1 MQEEKQ
7 NPAVIHK
14 FAEAREKAEATNKKP
29 YMSMQFM
36 EDVAMAAS
44 RVMGD
49 SYQENFAVLVY
60 TQSVDALLYAK
71 TVRRLTGMSL
81 QRAVAVVSAALPEAG
96 VVMGCQTF
104 VSTIA
109 TIAAEIDAGAA
120 QELADDMRKWR
131 IAYYR
136 RRYGRLRWL
145 RPTWWRALL

>member
-1 MQEEKQ
+1 MKKEKLDH
-7 NPAVIHK
+7 VVVHR

-29 YMSMQFM
+29 YMSQRFM
-36 EDVAMAAS
+36 EEVAHAAT
-44 RVMGD
+44 RIMGD
-49 SYQENFAVLVY
+49 SFKENFAVLAY

-81 QRAVAVVSAALPEAG
+81 QRAVAVVAVALPEAG

-104 VSTIA
+104 VSTMA
-109 TIAAEIDAGAA
+109 TIAAEVDAGAA
-120 QELADDMRKWR
+120 KELADDMRKWR